1 MNQRILIA
9 DNDDVVRHGLATLLS
24 TAGYITFVAADGV
37 SVVEQARRHQPHL
50 VMLDFCLPAG
60 NGLKLIQTLRRLPE
74 LAQIPVIVFADRN
87 YRMSANEVF
96 DAGSNVFLPKPFNKQ
111 ILFSVLARLL
121 QSGRSPRTLD
131 PAPSFDWQPGR
142 FTPRFDIN

>member
-1 MNQRILIA
+1 MTQRILIA
-9 DNDDVVRHGLATLLS
+9 DNDEVVRHGLATLLS
-24 TAGYITFVAADGV
+24 TAGYTTMVAADGV
-37 SVVEQARRHQPHL
+37 GVVEQARRHQPHL

-60 NGLKLIQTLRRLPE
+60 NGLKLVQTLRRLPA

-96 DAGSNVFLPKPFNKQ
+96 DAGANVFLPKPFNKQ

-121 QSGRSPRTLD
+121 QPGRSVRTLD
-131 PAPSFDWQPGR
+131 PAPFFEWQPGR
-142 FTPRFDIN
+142 SAPRFEVN